1 MTGAFSIKVGEFE
14 GPLDLLL
21 QLIERN
27 KLHISEVSLA
37 QVADEYLK
45 YVSTTEN
52 LPKHDLA
59 DFLMVASTLI
69 FIKSLSL
76 LPTLEKTPEETSD
89 IEELERRLKI
99 YQRFKELGELIRVN
113 FGKQRLFFREE
124 KKNIQPVFM
133 PTQEVSQ
140 PNLLVAM
147 QNVFKNLPKKELIP
161 QVIVRKVV
169 SLETVIDNLT
179 KRIQS
184 SIRLTFKDFVGDQ
197 KTEKINIVVSFLGVL
212 ELLRS
217 GLIEATQDGLFDE
230 IRLENNEPGIPRYY

>member
-45 YVSTTEN
+45 YVSASSD

-124 KKNIQPVFM
+124 KKNIEPVFM
-133 PTQEVSQ
+133 PTKEVSP
-140 PNLLVAM
+140 PNLLTAI
-147 QNVFKNLPKKELIP
+147 QNVFKNLPKKEIIP
-161 QVIVRKVV
+161 QAIVRKVV
-169 SLETVIDNLT
+169 SLETVIENLT

-184 SIRLTFKDFVGDQ
+184 SLRLTFKDFVGDQ
-197 KTEKINIVVSFLGVL
+197 KTEKINIVVSFLGML

-217 GLIEATQDGLFDE
+217 GLIEATQDGLFNE
-230 IRLENNEPGIPRYY
+230 IHLENNEPGIPRYY